1 MQFIITLLLTLM
13 ITCKTT
19 FADANT
25 NANTQKT
32 IHQETKGK
40 IAQQQEVKG
49 TNSMKHLALIMDGNR
64 RWAREHKFKTAF
76 HGYDNATNSIHT
88 AIKFC
93 IEQKIKYLSLFA
105 LSSENLE
112 KRTEDEKNYLWD
124 LMIKTFKTD
133 SFKLVEQ
140 GICIK
145 FVGDRSMFP
154 EKVTSVIS
162 NIEEKTK
169 NLTTLHL
176 NILFCYGGRQ
186 EILAAS
192 QQLAA
197 DVLAGKLKPEEITE
211 QKFKET
217 LWCGDIP
224 DPEILI
230 RTGKRSRTSNFLT
243 FQSTYTELF
252 FPDCYWPE
260 LTSDLLQ
267 DCVNKYNNTQRN
279 FGV

>member
-1 MQFIITLLLTLM
+1 M
-13 ITCKTT
+13 
-19 FADANT
+19 
-25 NANTQKT
+25 
-32 IHQETKGK
+32 E
-40 IAQQQEVKG
+40 
-49 TNSMKHLALIMDGNR
+49 HLALILDGNR

-76 HGYDNATNSIHT
+76 HGYANATGSIH
-88 AIKFC
+88 ISIQFC

-105 LSSENLE
+105 MSSENLE
-112 KRTEDEKNYLWD
+112 KRAEDEKSYLWD
-124 LMIKTFKTD
+124 LMIRTFQTD
-133 SFKLVEQ
+133 SFKLIEQ
-140 GICIK
+140 GICVK
-145 FVGDRSMFP
+145 FIGDRSVFP
-154 EKVTSVIS
+154 AQVASVITQIEKETKDFS
-162 NIEEKTK
+162 N
-169 NLTTLHL
+169 LYL

-186 EILAAS
+186 EILAAT

-211 QKFKET
+211 QKFRGA

-243 FQSTYTELF
+243 FQTTYTELF

-260 LTSDLLQ
+260 VTKDLLQ
-267 DCVNKYNNTQRN
+267 DCLTKYNNTQRN